1 MPRIFDN
8 IDLKL
13 MPALRDTL
21 LLSDRADFAVGYFNL
36 RGWKHLDGCLDAW
49 PGGEGYC
56 CRLLVGMQK
65 APEDELREVMRIA
78 RNGNDID
85 MQTALLLKKKLAT
98 EFRNQLMVGIPT
110 NEDEAGLRRL
120 AAQIKQK
127 KVTVKLFLRSHLHA
141 KLYLMFRPDPINPIV
156 GYLGSSNLTLS
167 GLSFQGELNVDVL
180 DHDATLKLAKW
191 FEDRWN
197 DKWCLDISDE
207 LVQVIEESWART
219 LPIPP
224 YHIYVK
230 IAYHLSQE
238 ARAGLAEY
246 TIPAVF
252 RDKLFDYQSAAVKIA
267 ARHLHKR
274 GGVVIGDV
282 VGLGKTLMATALARM
297 FEDLGMETLILCPKN
312 LVKMWNEYRQQYGLR
327 ATVLSVTRA
336 TRELPE
342 LARHRIVLIDE
353 SHNLRNREGKVYRA
367 IREYIERNDSKCIL
381 LTATPYNKTYL
392 DLSSQLRLFVPENR
406 DLGIRPE
413 RLLRELGDVEFTRR
427 HQAGIRTL
435 AAFEKSDWPDDWR
448 ELMRLYMVRRTRS
461 FIIDNYSEEDKATGR
476 RYLQFKN
483 GDRSYFPAR
492 TPKTIKFRLDAQY
505 EALYAP
511 GVVDTIN
518 TLCLPRYGLGNY
530 EHQQPDKLP
539 TSVETAA
546 LKDLSRAGKRLMGFC
561 RTNLF
566 KRLES
571 SGFAFL
577 QSVERHVLRNY
588 IFLHAIENQ
597 LPLPIGTQGAEMLD
611 TDSTD
616 EDEEEEEAEEKEKRR
631 KGEKETEGED
641 SSFLLPPSSLPD
653 IQHPTPNTLPLR
665 TEAQFRQRAAEAYA
679 QYQTQYR
686 KRFKWLAS
694 GLFSQQLAMDLRA
707 DCLALLEV
715 LGKCA
720 QWDSNQ
726 DGKLAALRELLA
738 KHRPNDKVIV
748 FTQFADTARYL
759 GEQLK
764 ARGIERLA
772 VATGQAEDPTE
783 LARRFS
789 PVSNDRGK
797 HIKPEDE
804 LRVLIATDVLS
815 EGQNLQDSFIVVNY
829 DLPWAIIRLIQRAG
843 RVDRI
848 GQKAEEILCCSFLPA
863 KGVEKIIHL
872 RARVRQRLAENAEVV
887 GTDESFF
894 EDDRKGKGLLDLYH
908 EKAGVLD
915 DNDDGEVDLASKAYQ
930 IWKNAVE
937 ANPGLKKIVED
948 MPTVVYSTKAHEAS
962 VSQPNGALVYLHT
975 GQGND
980 ALAWID
986 QNGKSVTESQYAIL
1000 KAAACEPD
1008 TPALERQANHHEM
1021 VESGIAHIVSE
1032 ERTVGGQLGRPSG
1045 ARFRT
1050 YERLKRYA
1058 EETRGSLFETPELHR
1073 VIEDVYRYPLT
1084 QAASDRLNS
1093 NLRDGIGD
1101 EMLAQLA
1108 ILLRDEQRLSIVTE
1122 DQTIE
1127 PRIICSL
1134 GLSGG

>member
-1 MPRIFDN
+1 M
-8 IDLKL
+8 
-13 MPALRDTL
+13 
-21 LLSDRADFAVGYFNL
+21 
-36 RGWKHLDGCLDAW
+36 
-49 PGGEGYC
+49 
-56 CRLLVGMQK
+56 
-65 APEDELREVMRIA
+65 
-78 RNGNDID
+78 
-85 MQTALLLKKKLAT
+85 
-98 EFRNQLMVGIPT
+98 
-110 NEDEAGLRRL
+110 
-120 AAQIKQK
+120 
-127 KVTVKLFLRSHLHA
+127 
-141 KLYLMFRPDPINPIV
+141 
-156 GYLGSSNLTLS
+156 
-167 GLSFQGELNVDVL
+167 
-180 DHDATLKLAKW
+180 
-191 FEDRWN
+191 
-197 DKWCLDISDE
+197 
-207 LVQVIEESWART
+207 
-219 LPIPP
+219 
-224 YHIYVK
+224 
-230 IAYHLSQE
+230 
-238 ARAGLAEY
+238 
-246 TIPAVF
+246 
-252 RDKLFDYQSAAVKIA
+252 
-267 ARHLHKR
+267 
-274 GGVVIGDV
+274 
-282 VGLGKTLMATALARM
+282 
-297 FEDLGMETLILCPKN
+297 
-312 LVKMWNEYRQQYGLR
+312 
-327 ATVLSVTRA
+327 
-336 TRELPE
+336 
-342 LARHRIVLIDE
+342 
-353 SHNLRNREGKVYRA
+353 
-367 IREYIERNDSKCIL
+367 
-381 LTATPYNKTYL
+381 
-392 DLSSQLRLFVPENR
+392 
-406 DLGIRPE
+406 
-413 RLLRELGDVEFTRR
+413 
-427 HQAGIRTL
+427 
-435 AAFEKSDWPDDWR
+435 
-448 ELMRLYMVRRTRS
+448 
-461 FIIDNYSEEDKATGR
+461 
-476 RYLQFKN
+476 
-483 GDRSYFPAR
+483 
-492 TPKTIKFRLDAQY
+492 
-505 EALYAP
+505 
-511 GVVDTIN
+511 VDTIN

-530 EHQQPDKLP
+530 EHGQPDKLP
-539 TSVETAA
+539 TPGEAAA

-588 IFLHAIENQ
+588 IFLHAIEKK

-611 TDSTD
+611 TDSND
-616 EDEEEEEAEEKEKRR
+616 EDADASNAAEDMFGEEEEKEKRR
-631 KGEKETEGED
+631 KGEEEREGTGNRGQGTAEE
-641 SSFLLPPSSLPD
+641 SSSTLNSQLSTS
-653 IQHPTPNTLPLR
+653 LPLR
-665 TEAQFRQRAAEAYA
+665 TEAQFQQRAGEAYGQYQA
-679 QYQTQYR
+679 QYK

-694 GLFSQQLAMDLRA
+694 TLFSPQLAMDLRA
-707 DCLALLEV
+707 DCLALLDV

-726 DGKLAALRELLA
+726 DGKLGALRELLA

-772 VATGQAEDPTE
+772 VATGQVEDPTE

-797 HIKPEDE
+797 TIKPEDE
-804 LRVLIATDVLS
+804 LRVIIATDVLS

-872 RARVRQRLAENAEVV
+872 RQRVRQRLAENAEVV

-948 MPTVVYSTKAHEAS
+948 MPTVVYSTKAHTPGA
-962 VSQPNGALVYLHT
+962 SQPNGALVYLHT

-986 QNGKSVTESQYAIL
+986 RNGKSVTESQYAIL

-1008 TPALERQANHHEM
+1008 TPALERQSNHHEM

-1058 EETRGSLFETPELHR
+1058 EELRGGLFEMPELHR

-1108 ILLRDEQRLSIVTE
+1108 ILLREEQRLSIVTE

-1134 GLSGG
+1134 GLSNH